1 MIGGG
6 DVLQNLLFN
15 DGSSVSFSKYQEVFL
30 QKVMVDFD
38 QFLVDHEN
46 SYIQL
51 EGSFLVDGSLAVKK
65 IPLIY
70 SCDQQYQ
77 NQQMAKLY
85 RLNDWYN
92 SLPPNRRVITMM
104 TLTTYQRDFKS
115 YFEQYDFLRDSWL
128 KLKDVMKKELGDF
141 DYLVIAEPHKS
152 GFAHYHILLFKWI
165 ANSQAK
171 RYQSLWYEKYVAGSK
186 SRGVNFKVD
195 MSGSIRSL
203 KNYLM
208 KYMAKNFTLT
218 FDEKFIPDTD
228 LKQFSE
234 PSKERA
240 SLGSDNK
247 SYFLKLFHAVK
258 WYMNKRDSDYKGFR
272 AFQPSRALSRV
283 MALPKKENT
292 TVAWHSVYLV
302 MWGVSRLIRYI
313 ESPLKVFIDYS
324 NNLLSPPLGS
334 EELVPVVP
342 RSFKV
347 CAPVFGKEYE
357 DSMKRF
363 LNRGPPLDW
372 RKINSIPSGGSFV

>member
-6 DVLQNLLFN
+6 DVLQNLMFSN
-15 DGSSVSFSKYQEVFL
+15 GSPVSFSKSDEKFL
-30 QKVMVDFD
+30 QKVIDDFD

-65 IPLIY
+65 IPLTY
-70 SCDQQYQ
+70 SCDVKYQ
-77 NQQMAKLY
+77 NEQMAKLY

-92 SLPPNRRVITMM
+92 TLPPNRRVITMM
-104 TLTTYQRDFKS
+104 TLTTYQRDFKN

-152 GFAHYHILLFKWI
+152 GFVHYHILLFKWV

-171 RYQSLWYEKYVAGSK
+171 RYQKLWYENYIAGSK
-186 SRGVNFKVD
+186 SHGIDFKVD
-195 MSGSIRSL
+195 MSGSVRSL

-228 LKQFSE
+228 LKRFSE

-247 SYFLKLFHAVK
+247 SYFLKVFHAVK
-258 WYMNKRDSDYKGFR
+258 WYMNKRDSGYKGFR
-272 AFQPSRALSRV
+272 AFQPSRALSRI

-292 TVAWHSVYLV
+292 TVAWDSVYLV
-302 MWGVSRLIRYI
+302 IWGVSHLIRKV
-313 ESPLKVFIDYS
+313 ESPLKAFVDYS
-324 NNLLSPPLGS
+324 RNLLSL
-334 EELVPVVP
+334 PVVSEDSVP
-342 RSFKV
+342 GSFKV
-347 CAPVFGKEYE
+347 CAPVCGKEYE

-372 RKINSIPSGGSFV
+372 KKINSIPCGGPFV

>member
-1 MIGGG
+1 MKKKVIRG
-6 DVLQNLLFN
+6 DDMLQNLLFN
-15 DGSSVSFSKYQEVFL
+15 DGSPVSFSKYQEVFL
-30 QKVMVDFD
+30 QRVMEDFD
-38 QFLVDHEN
+38 QFLVDHAN

-51 EGSFLVDGSLAVKK
+51 EGSFLVDGSRASKR

-104 TLTTYQRDFKS
+104 TLTTYQREFKS

-165 ANSQAK
+165 ANSRAK
-171 RYQSLWYEKYVAGSK
+171 RYQCLWYEKYVAGSK

-208 KYMAKNFTLT
+208 KYMAKNFSLT
-218 FDEKFIPDTD
+218 FDEKFIPETD

-240 SLGSDNK
+240 SLSVENK
-247 SYFLKLFHAVK
+247 SYFLKVFHAVK
-258 WYMNKRDSDYKGFR
+258 WYMNKRGNRHKGFR
-272 AFQPSRALSRV
+272 AFQPSRALSSI

-292 TVAWHSVYLV
+292 TIAWDSVYLIW
-302 MWGVSRLIRYI
+302 WGVSHLIRKI
-313 ESPLKVFIDYS
+313 ESPLKAFVNYS
-324 NNLLSPPLGS
+324 SNLLSPS
-334 EELVPVVP
+334 VVSMDSVPG
-342 RSFKV
+342 SFKRCV
-347 CAPVFGKEYE
+347 PIFGKEYE
-357 DSMKRF
+357 DSMKAFLSRF
-363 LNRGPPLDW
+363 PPIDW
-372 RKINSIPSGGSFV
+372 DRVKIVR

>member
-1 MIGGG
+1 M
-6 DVLQNLLFN
+6 LQNLFYS
-15 DGSSVSFSKYQEVFL
+15 DGSPVTFSKSEELFL
-30 QKVMVDFD
+30 QTVMDDFD
-38 QFLVDHEN
+38 QFLVDHEH

-65 IPLIY
+65 IPLTY
-70 SCDQQYQ
+70 SCDVKYQ
-77 NQQMAKLY
+77 NEQMAKLY

-92 SLPPNRRVITMM
+92 TLPPNRRVITMM
-104 TLTTYQRDFKS
+104 TLTTYQRDFKN

-152 GFAHYHILLFKWI
+152 GFVHYHILLFKWV

-171 RYQSLWYEKYVAGSK
+171 RYQTLWYENYIAGSK
-186 SRGVNFKVD
+186 SRGINFKVD
-195 MSGSIRSL
+195 MSGSVRSL

-228 LKQFSE
+228 LMRFSE

-240 SLGSDNK
+240 SLSPENK
-247 SYFLKLFHAVK
+247 SYFLKVFHAVK

-272 AFQPSRALSRV
+272 AFQPSRTLSRI

-313 ESPLKVFIDYS
+313 ESPLKAFIKYS
-324 NNLLSPPLGS
+324 SNLLSPPLDAGD
-334 EELVPVVP
+334 LVPA
-342 RSFKV
+342 F
-347 CAPVFGKEYE
+347 PVFPETFKLCVPVCGKDYD
-357 DSMKRF
+357 DSMKKFLSSGSPIDWEKIKRF
-363 LNRGPPLDW
+363 VIG
-372 RKINSIPSGGSFV
+372 